1 MSVQSALDYIVQLK
15 KEPHNVLM
23 LIDPE
28 KKETLTFNSNG
39 TIEGDKRGY
48 TVMCNHFYIILTK
61 LIVHLKD
68 LDQPA
73 NTGTN
78 IESSGLSQDS
88 APNESP
94 TS

>member
-1 MSVQSALDYIVQLK
+1 MSVQSALDYIVQLRN
-15 KEPHNVLM
+15 EPHKALM

-28 KKETLTFNSNG
+28 TKEMLTFNSNG

-48 TVMCNHFYIILTK
+48 TIMHNHLLIILTK

-73 NTGTN
+73 NAGTS
-78 IESSGLSQDS
+78 IESSGLPQDS
-88 APNESP
+88 APNETP